1 MAILKNIFIHTEE
14 NEPETEVVF
23 PLLSL
28 PNVVVHHLVSF
39 LDPETKLFLG
49 ATCTFLAKIVAKKV
63 LTKNAALLSTMLE
76 ELPTMTKA
84 LVQAATVVISF
95 GPELIQK
102 RCQLLLIHQI
112 AARFPSNSKKHTHYV
127 AFNCPNCDLEK
138 PETNLNLPEELTP
151 TGLAGDEDHVVSWAG
166 FLLLF
171 EIFKEAVSCDLLP
184 VEKVNLQ
191 TGWLK
196 VADFIARQTHPV
208 KKLSLDDV
216 HCQSEEDGA
225 TLTGLI
231 KKCQKWE
238 VGTFRMTGDLGQS
251 FWEDL
256 AAATMGDHLNIVR
269 VTKKVLKKAN
279 RGHLR
284 KVWQS
289 SKASWNVY
297 TKLWGRGR
305 CHGGDEEGWSKLE
318 EVIDSA

>member
-1 MAILKNIFIHTEE
+1 MAILRNIFAHTEE
-14 NEPETEVVF
+14 NEPEAEVVF
-23 PLLSL
+23 QLLSL

-63 LTKNAALLSTMLE
+63 LANNAARLSTMLE
-76 ELPTMTKA
+76 ELQTMTKA
-84 LVQAATVVISF
+84 LVQASNVVISF
-95 GPELIQK
+95 GPEFIQK

-138 PETNLNLPEELTP
+138 PETNLNLPEEQTP

-166 FLLLF
+166 FLLIF
-171 EIFKEAVSCDLLP
+171 EIFKESVSCDLLP
-184 VEKVNLQ
+184 IEKVELQ
-191 TGWLK
+191 TGWFK
-196 VADFIARQTHPV
+196 VADFIARQTRPV
-208 KKLSLDDV
+208 KKLSLEDV

-231 KKCQKWE
+231 KQCQKWQ
-238 VGTFRMTGDLGQS
+238 VGTFRMTGGLGQS

-279 RGHLR
+279 RDHLR

-297 TKLWGRGR
+297 SKLWGGWMR
-305 CHGGDEEGWSKLE
+305 DEEGWSKLE